1 MCFGC
6 SKEPSHQDGS
16 FEYPKHMFWLRIRKK
31 SSAYSYLEACC
42 TISHVN
48 LYSQSL
54 TPAPLGFQ
62 SELFSKL
69 KGRQSDSDMDEGLP
83 SSPPRTSLTTADVIL
98 GGMFKVYN
106 SFIVLD
112 VLGRGLKVYSSF
124 LILDDVLFTP
134 PPFCVIAFSFVVA
147 MAYMWCF
154 Q

>member
-1 MCFGC
+1 M
-6 SKEPSHQDGS
+6 
-16 FEYPKHMFWLRIRKK
+16 LVRIANREDPDQT
-31 SSAYSYLEACC
+31 EACFSLIWVCAVCLGLFGGQLLFEFLEHLPFLFPC

-83 SSPPRTSLTTADVIL
+83 SSPPRTSLTTADVLL

-112 VLGRGLKVYSSF
+112 VSR
-124 LILDDVLFTP
+124 
-134 PPFCVIAFSFVVA
+134 
-147 MAYMWCF
+147 
-154 Q
+154 